1 MSEPSRAQSLLIASH
16 PGPAVAVTAISAAL
30 AVRLGAS
37 PAQLVTLV
45 VAVAGGQLLTG
56 WTNDLLDADR
66 DHAVGRTDKPVAR
79 GAVTRNAVRIAIAI
93 STVFCVAASLLLGL
107 LPGVLHLVLGVGAAF
122 AYNAGVKS
130 TVLSWLPYTVAF
142 GALPAV
148 VSLAIVDALPPTWM
162 IAAGALLGFGA
173 HLVNVAPDLA
183 DDRATGVVGFAHR
196 LPPAAVVPTAAVVL
210 SIASIVGVRGARG
223 FDAIGLAFLAAVGV
237 CAIVALAGTG
247 RRPFQAAIAI
257 AVLDVAML
265 VTA

>member
-16 PGPAVAVTAISAAL
+16 PGPAVAVTSIAAAL
-30 AVRLGAS
+30 AARLGAS
-37 PAQLVTLV
+37 PLQLVTLV
-45 VAVAGGQLLTG
+45 VAVASGQLLTG

-66 DHAVGRTDKPVAR
+66 DHAVGRADKPLAR
-79 GAVTRNAVRIAIAI
+79 GTVTRNAVRRAIALSLI
-93 STVFCVAASLLLGL
+93 VCAVASLLLGL
-107 LPGVLHLVLGVGAAF
+107 LPGVLHLALGVGAAF

-148 VSLAIVDALPPTWM
+148 VSLAIDDALPPAWM
-162 IAAGALLGFGA
+162 IAVGAMLGFGA

-196 LPPAAVVPTAAVVL
+196 LPPAAVAPTAALVL
-210 SIASIVGVRGARG
+210 SVASIVGVWGARG
-223 FDAIGLAFLAAVGV
+223 FDAIGLAFLAAVGG
-237 CAIVALAGTG
+237 CAIVALTGTG

-257 AVLDVAML
+257 AALDVAVL